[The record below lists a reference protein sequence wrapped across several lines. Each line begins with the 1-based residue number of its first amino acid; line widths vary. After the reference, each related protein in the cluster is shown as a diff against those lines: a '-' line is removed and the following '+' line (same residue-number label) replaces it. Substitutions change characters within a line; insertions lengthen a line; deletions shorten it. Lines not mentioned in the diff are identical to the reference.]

1 MSIRTNDSQPG
12 ELMYE
17 GSGNL
22 AITINFKEA
31 IETPQLCF
39 VVGEVHSSFEITPD
53 RQCVTNSGY

>member
-1 MSIRTNDSQPG
+1 MRTNDGQPG

-22 AITINFKEA
+22 VISVNFTQPIA
-31 IETPQLCF
+31 TTQLCF

-53 RQCVTNSGY
+53 PQCLTNSGY